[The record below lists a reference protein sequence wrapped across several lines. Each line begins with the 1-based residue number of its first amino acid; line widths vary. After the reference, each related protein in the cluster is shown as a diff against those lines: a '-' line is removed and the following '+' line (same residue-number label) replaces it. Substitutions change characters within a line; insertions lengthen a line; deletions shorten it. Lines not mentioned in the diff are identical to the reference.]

1 MLSIIAFLSV
11 LEYQLKIGDDGFVVK
26 LFIGCLD
33 TSLVGCL
40 PMQLAIKFLIDISS
54 MATYKQQIGFE
65 IYEVGQILEVT

>member
-1 MLSIIAFLSV
+1 MLSIITFLSV

-40 PMQLAIKFLIDISS
+40 PMELAIKFLIDLSS
-54 MATYKQQIGFE
+54 MTTYKQQIGFK
-65 IYEVGQILEVT
+65 IYAGGQILKVT